1 MVVAHKQHRKL
12 TTMSQ
17 RPYPT
22 LTLQIF
28 HFNKQ
33 AKQTWNTKQ

>member
-1 MVVAHKQHRKL
+1 MAAAPKQHRRL

-17 RPYPT
+17 HQYLT
-22 LTLQIF
+22 LTLQTF

-33 AKQTWNTKQ
+33 AKQTWTTKQ